1 MRKIVFR
8 ETLKKKRNLC
18 CCLQRLFQTHSKTS
32 ALRLK
37 TDELFLHVGKYM
49 PFFRRK
55 LQRNLRIKFWKSDVL
70 ASLTSSDRVSLL
82 SCSQDSDS
90 LIRHATAISLF
101 PFYWARL
108 WSVLHL
114 KWSSLVCYKPNLLR
128 SSSLWI
134 NTIRTLLCL
143 FSSRLNTNEIF
154 LARKPSVNKSH
165 VFFQA

>member
-1 MRKIVFR
+1 MYHQTLMRKIVFR
-8 ETLKKKRNLC
+8 ETLKKINLC

-32 ALRLK
+32 ALRLN

-55 LQRNLRIKFWKSDVL
+55 LQWNLRIKFWKSDVL

-90 LIRHATAISLF
+90 LLRHATAISLF

-108 WSVLHL
+108 LPVSHL
-114 KWSSLVCYKPNLLR
+114 KWSSLVCYTPNLLR
-128 SSSLWI
+128 SSSLW
-134 NTIRTLLCL
+134 
-143 FSSRLNTNEIF
+143 LNTKNPVMSILVTFEY
-154 LARKPSVNKSH
+154 
-165 VFFQA
+165 